1 MVPKPWHK
9 LGITKQHYLKAR
21 PWKAAG
27 MPRPKYERVIM
38 AVPQD
43 AIDELRRDREAD
55 ILLEELFG
63 TKLVADH
70 PEDS

>member
-1 MVPKPWHK
+1 
-9 LGITKQHYLKAR
+9 
-21 PWKAAG
+21 
-27 MPRPKYERVIM
+27 MPRTKYERVIM

-63 TKLVADH
+63 TKLAANQ